1 MALTVDVVGP
11 APWGFR
17 ISGGRDFHMPITV
30 TKVTERGKAEA
41 ADLRPGDIIVA
52 INGESAK
59 GMLHAEAQS
68 KIRQSPSPLRLQLD
82 RSRAASPGQTNG
94 ESSTEVLATRF
105 QGSRRGHTDSQSS
118 LWSSCSSQAS
128 LSPRPSSPFSTLPP
142 TSPHTPAG
150 EVVTSHSLQSLAH
163 SPGPAT
169 ADHLSY
175 GGRPG
180 SRQAG
185 DWAVLVLP
193 PQPSPGPRSSSPRL
207 SVASEGES
215 HLLRED
221 SEVFKMLQE
230 NREAR
235 VAPRQ
240 SSSFRLLQEAL
251 EAEER
256 GGTPAFLPSPLSPQ
270 SSLPTSRVLAT
281 PPKLHTCEKCSTSI
295 ANQAVRIQE
304 GRYRHPGCYTCADC
318 GLNLKMRGHFWVGD
332 ELYCEKH
339 ARQRY
344 SAPSTLNS
352 QA

>member
-1 MALTVDVVGP
+1 
-11 APWGFR
+11 
-17 ISGGRDFHMPITV
+17 
-30 TKVTERGKAEA
+30 
-41 ADLRPGDIIVA
+41 
-52 INGESAK
+52 
-59 GMLHAEAQS
+59 MLHAEAQS

-82 RSRAASPGQTNG
+82 RPQAASPGQANG
-94 ESSTEVLATRF
+94 EGSLEVLATRF
-105 QGSRRGHTDSQSS
+105 QPCSSRPLSPQSSRRTHTDSR
-118 LWSSCSSQAS
+118 AS
-128 LSPRPSSPFSTLPP
+128 LSPRTCSPFFTLPL
-142 TSPHTPAG
+142 TSPQAPTG
-150 EVVTSHSLQSLAH
+150 EVVTSHSFQSLAY
-163 SPGPAT
+163 SLEPAS
-169 ADHLSY
+169 ADHLSCA
-175 GGRPG
+175 GCPG
-180 SRQAG
+180 SQQASLSPPG
-185 DWAVLVLP
+185 DSAVLVLP
-193 PQPSPGPRSSSPRL
+193 PPPSPGPCSSSPRL

-235 VAPRQ
+235 MAPRQ

-256 GGTPAFLPSPLSPQ
+256 GGTPAYLPSSLSPQ
-270 SSLPTSRVLAT
+270 SSLPTSRALAS
-281 PPKLHTCEKCSTSI
+281 PPKLHTCEKCNTSI

-344 SAPSTLNS
+344 SAAPTLNS